1 MWQRYALVA
10 ALGLGLAAL
19 AAGRNRLLLALTA
32 LAVLADAAIAV
43 FHAGVEQHW
52 WEESFTAC
60 TANKISG
67 STADIVASMLAAPV
81 VRCDAI
87 AWSLF
92 GVSMAGWNAIIAGVT
107 GLWALWMLR
116 RP

>member
-1 MWQRYALVA
+1 MRLPGALRA
-10 ALGLGLAAL
+10 AIAS
-19 AAGRNRLLLALTA
+19 LLI
-32 LAVLADAAIAV
+32 LAVLAVVTDAAIAA

-52 WEESFTAC
+52 WEGFTTC

-67 STADIVASMLAAPV
+67 STADIVAAMLAAPV

-107 GLWALWMLR
+107 GLWALWQLR
-116 RP
+116 RA